1 MMLSIAIFCT
11 IVAGG
16 IYAFDWYA
24 ERNGVWVSERAD
36 YAIGILNAGAIFFGL
51 VAWVSFAV
59 VEYLT

>member
-1 MMLSIAIFCT
+1 MMLSVAIFCT

-16 IYAFDWYA
+16 IYAFDWYSQ
-24 ERNGVWVSERAD
+24 RNGIWISERAD
-36 YAIGILNAGAIFFGL
+36 YLIGLLNAAAIFFGL